1 MGDEQ
6 TDLEEI
12 LYRKKSCFSED
23 DSIFESVSLTLV
35 QALVLISNFTQK
47 RNKPN
52 TGWNYLGLAVRMAL
66 SLALHRELPEWDIS
80 LLQADPP
87 EGAMRRLTSS
97 NITRLPGTKEKLRNF
112 VSTAPVRQSL
122 RFTTTSNKAALPRLV
137 AWYSLYESA
146 HVWRTEGRSTNH

>member
-12 LYRKKSCFSED
+12 LYRKASSFSED

-35 QALVLISNFTQK
+35 QALVLISDFTQK

-66 SLALHRELPEWDIS
+66 SLALHRELPE
-80 LLQADPP
+80 
-87 EGAMRRLTSS
+87 
-97 NITRLPGTKEKLRNF
+97 
-112 VSTAPVRQSL
+112 
-122 RFTTTSNKAALPRLV
+122 
-137 AWYSLYESA
+137 
-146 HVWRTEGRSTNH
+146 